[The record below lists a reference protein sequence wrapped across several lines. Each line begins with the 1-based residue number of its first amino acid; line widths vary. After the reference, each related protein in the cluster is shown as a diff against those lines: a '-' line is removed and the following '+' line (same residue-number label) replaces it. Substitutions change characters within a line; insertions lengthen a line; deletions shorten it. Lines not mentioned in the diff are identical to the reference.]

1 MSEANDLIKKLN
13 RVQREWAIMAKAL
26 ERISEKSAEWQK
38 STAKNEDREYPWWNL
53 GDIANAAL
61 RKITTGT
68 ESDT

>member
-1 MSEANDLIKKLN
+1 
-13 RVQREWAIMAKAL
+13 MAKAL

-68 ESDT
+68 ESDL